1 MAVLNICL
9 DIKNARKKTKQ
20 EEQEKKE
27 QAKTR
32 CLDQF
37 FLTKTRPGSDNV
49 NATPAAY
56 TVILKMILK

>member
-27 QAKTR
+27 QR